1 MSHRQSLLRLLPVL
15 GLALSTLPTIAEA
28 RAATAT
34 RARSNLVKDAGA
46 KDAVALRALTQRLPR
61 TIVTKVDCAQVPGIC
76 EVQAGANL
84 FYIDP
89 SARYLIVGRIYDME
103 THQDLTA
110 ARLLAINPDML
121 VGAAATAK
129 AQEAD
134 SAGLAPSHPQSASAP
149 ASVPAQ
155 KVSLASLPANGA
167 IEWGS
172 GNTGAPK
179 VTVFSDFHC
188 GYCRALHQTLKAMG
202 ARVTERPISILGT
215 RPISDAVICAE
226 DKAAAVERA
235 YGDQEIAQK
244 DRGGRACDTGGLDA
258 NEAFARAHG
267 FTGTPVLVR
276 EDGAV
281 LLGFRPREFLE
292 NWLKGGA

>member
-1 MSHRQSLLRLLPVL
+1 M
-15 GLALSTLPTIAEA
+15 
-28 RAATAT
+28 
-34 RARSNLVKDAGA
+34 
-46 KDAVALRALTQRLPR
+46 RALTQRLPR
-61 TIVTKVDCAQVPGIC
+61 TTVTKVDCGQIPGIC
-76 EVQAGANL
+76 EVQAGTNL

-121 VGAAATAK
+121 VGASATAK
-129 AQEAD
+129 APEAN

-167 IEWGS
+167 IEWG
-172 GNTGAPK
+172 GAANAPK

-188 GYCRALHQTLKAMG
+188 GYCRALHQTLKAIG

-215 RPISDAVICAE
+215 RAISEAVICAE
-226 DKAAAVERA
+226 DTSAAMERA
-235 YGDQEIAQK
+235 YGDQDISQK
-244 DRGGRACDTGGLDA
+244 DQGARACDTSGLDA
-258 NEAFARAHG
+258 NEAFARTHG

-292 NWLKGGA
+292 SWLKGGA

>member
-61 TIVTKVDCAQVPGIC
+61 TAVTKVDCAQVPGIC

-89 SARYLIVGRIYDME
+89 SARFLIVGRIYDME

-149 ASVPAQ
+149 ASAPAQ

-172 GNTGAPK
+172 TANSPK

-215 RPISDAVICAE
+215 RAISEAVICAE
-226 DKAAAVERA
+226 DKAAAMERA
-235 YGDQEIAQK
+235 YGDQEIAK
-244 DRGGRACDTGGLDA
+244 RACDTGGLDA

-292 NWLKGGA
+292 SWLKGGA

>member
-1 MSHRQSLLRLLPVL
+1 MSHHQSLLRMLPVL

-46 KDAVALRALTQRLPR
+46 KDVVALRALTQRLPR
-61 TIVTKVDCAQVPGIC
+61 TAITKVNCAQVPGIC
-76 EVQAGANL
+76 EVQAGTNL

-103 THQDLTA
+103 RHQDLTA

-134 SAGLAPSHPQSASAP
+134 SAGFAPPHSQSASAP
-149 ASVPAQ
+149 ASSPAQ
-155 KVSLASLPANGA
+155 KVSLASLPTNGA
-167 IEWGS
+167 IEWG
-172 GNTGAPK
+172 GAANAPK

-215 RPISDAVICAE
+215 RAISESVICAE
-226 DKAAAVERA
+226 DKASAMERA
-235 YGDQEIAQK
+235 YGDQDIARK
-244 DRGGRACDTGGLDA
+244 DQGARACDTGGLDA

-292 NWLKGGA
+292 SWLKGGA

>member
-1 MSHRQSLLRLLPVL
+1 MSHSRSFLRLLPML
-15 GLALSTLPTIAEA
+15 GLVLSTLPTIAEA
-28 RAATAT
+28 RAAMAT
-34 RARSNLVKDAGA
+34 RARP
-46 KDAVALRALTQRLPR
+46 AVARDAAAMRALTQRLPR
-61 TIVTKVDCAQVPGIC
+61 TAVTKVDCGQIPGIC
-76 EVQAGANL
+76 EVQAGTNL

-89 SARYLIVGRIYDME
+89 SARFLIVGRIYDME

-121 VGAAATAK
+121 VGAAASAK
-129 AQEAD
+129 AQETA
-134 SAGLAPSHPQSASAP
+134 SAGLAPSHPQSAVASA
-149 ASVPAQ
+149 PAQ

-172 GNTGAPK
+172 GNAGAPK

-202 ARVTERPISILGT
+202 VRVTERPISILGT
-215 RPISDAVICAE
+215 RAISESVICAE

-235 YGDQEIAQK
+235 YGDQDVAK
-244 DRGGRACDTGGLDA
+244 RACDTSGLDA

-292 NWLKGGA
+292 SWLKGGA

>member
-1 MSHRQSLLRLLPVL
+1 ML
-15 GLALSTLPTIAEA
+15 GLVLSTLPTIAEA

-34 RARSNLVKDAGA
+34 RARPALARDAA
-46 KDAVALRALTQRLPR
+46 AMRALTQRLPR
-61 TIVTKVDCAQVPGIC
+61 TAVTKVDCGQIPGIC
-76 EVQAGANL
+76 EVQAGTNL

-121 VGAAATAK
+121 VGAAASAK
-129 AQEAD
+129 AQETD
-134 SAGLAPSHPQSASAP
+134 SAGLAPSRPQSTAAP
-149 ASVPAQ
+149 ASAPAQ

-172 GNTGAPK
+172 GNANAPK

-188 GYCRALHQTLKAMG
+188 GYCRALHQTLKAIG
-202 ARVTERPISILGT
+202 VRVTERPISILGT
-215 RPISDAVICAE
+215 RAISEAVICAE
-226 DKAAAVERA
+226 DKAAAMEWA
-235 YGDQEIAQK
+235 YGDQEVAK
-244 DRGGRACDTGGLDA
+244 RACDTSGLDA

-292 NWLKGGA
+292 SWLKGGA

>member
-1 MSHRQSLLRLLPVL
+1 L
-15 GLALSTLPTIAEA
+15 GTLPSIADA
-28 RAATAT
+28 RAAAAT
-34 RARSNLVKDAGA
+34 RARPAVSRDAA
-46 KDAVALRALTQRLPR
+46 AMRALTQRLPR
-61 TIVTKVDCAQVPGIC
+61 TAVTKVDCGHVPGIC
-76 EVQAGANL
+76 EVQAGTNL

-110 ARLLAINPDML
+110 ARLLAINPDIL

-129 AQEAD
+129 AQEAE
-134 SAGLAPSHPQSASAP
+134 SAGLAPSHPQSASGA
-149 ASVPAQ
+149 ASAPAQ

-167 IEWGS
+167 IEWGAS
-172 GNTGAPK
+172 NPNAPH

-202 ARVTERPISILGT
+202 VRVTERPISILGT
-215 RPISDAVICAE
+215 RAISESVICAE
-226 DKAAAVERA
+226 DKAAAMERA
-235 YGDQEIAQK
+235 YADQEVIK
-244 DRGGRACDTGGLDA
+244 RACDTSGLDA

-292 NWLKGGA
+292 SWLKGGA

>member
-1 MSHRQSLLRLLPVL
+1 MTRTRSVLRLLPVL
-15 GLALSTLPTIAEA
+15 GLALGCLPSLADA
-28 RAATAT
+28 RAAAAI
-34 RARSNLVKDAGA
+34 RQRPVVA
-46 KDAVALRALTQRLPR
+46 KDVSAMKALAERLPR
-61 TIVTKVDCAQVPGIC
+61 TTVSKVDCRQIPGIC
-76 EVQAGANL
+76 EVQAGTNL

-89 SARYLIVGRIYDME
+89 KARYLIVGRIYDME

-121 VGAAATAK
+121 VGSAATAR

-134 SAGLAPSHPQSASAP
+134 SAGLAPTHPQSAQAP

-155 KVSLASLPANGA
+155 KVSLAALPANGA
-167 IEWGS
+167 IEWGL
-172 GNTGAPK
+172 GNAPK

-202 ARVTERPISILGT
+202 AHVTERPISILGT
-215 RPISDAVICAE
+215 RAISESVICAE
-226 DKAAAVERA
+226 DKAAAVEKA
-235 YGDQEIAQK
+235 YGDQEVAK
-244 DRGGRACDTGGLDA
+244 RACDTSGLDA

-281 LLGFRPREFLE
+281 LLGFRPREFVE
-292 NWLKGGA
+292 SWLKGGA

>member
-1 MSHRQSLLRLLPVL
+1 VSHRQTFLRLLPVL
-15 GLALSTLPTIAEA
+15 GLVLGTFPSIADA
-28 RAATAT
+28 RAAATT
-34 RARSNLVKDAGA
+34 RARPAVSRDAA
-46 KDAVALRALTQRLPR
+46 ALRALTQRLPR
-61 TIVTKVDCAQVPGIC
+61 TAVTKVDCSHVPGIC
-76 EVQAGANL
+76 EVQAGTNL

-110 ARLLAINPDML
+110 ARLLAINPDIL

-129 AQEAD
+129 AQEAE
-134 SAGLAPSHPQSASAP
+134 SAGLGPSHPQSASGAASAP
-149 ASVPAQ
+149 ALAPVQ

-167 IEWGS
+167 IEWGARNPNAS
-172 GNTGAPK
+172 R

-202 ARVTERPISILGT
+202 VRVTERPISILGT
-215 RPISDAVICAE
+215 RAISETVICAE
-226 DKAAAVERA
+226 DKAAAMERA
-235 YGDQEIAQK
+235 YSDQDIAQK
-244 DRGGRACDTGGLDA
+244 DRGGRACDTSALDA

-281 LLGFRPREFLE
+281 LMGFRPREFLE
-292 NWLKGGA
+292 SWLKGGA

>member
-1 MSHRQSLLRLLPVL
+1 MPHRQSLLRLLPVL
-15 GLALSTLPTIAEA
+15 GLTLSTLPTIAEA

-34 RARSNLVKDAGA
+34 RARAVVA

-61 TIVTKVDCAQVPGIC
+61 TAVTKVDCAQVPGIC

-121 VGAAATAK
+121 VGAAAK

-134 SAGLAPSHPQSASAP
+134 SAGLAPSHPPSASGAASAP

-167 IEWGS
+167 IEWG
-172 GNTGAPK
+172 GTAGGAK

-188 GYCRALHQTLKAMG
+188 GYCRALHQTLKAIG

-215 RPISDAVICAE
+215 RAISEAVICAE
-226 DKAAAVERA
+226 DTSAAMERA
-235 YGDQEIAQK
+235 YGDQDISQK
-244 DRGGRACDTGGLDA
+244 DQGARACDTSGLDA

-292 NWLKGGA
+292 SWLKGGA

>member
-1 MSHRQSLLRLLPVL
+1 
-15 GLALSTLPTIAEA
+15 
-28 RAATAT
+28 
-34 RARSNLVKDAGA
+34 
-46 KDAVALRALTQRLPR
+46 
-61 TIVTKVDCAQVPGIC
+61 
-76 EVQAGANL
+76 
-84 FYIDP
+84 
-89 SARYLIVGRIYDME
+89 ME

-134 SAGLAPSHPQSASAP
+134 SAGLAPTHPQSAS
-149 ASVPAQ
+149 
-155 KVSLASLPANGA
+155 GA
-167 IEWGS
+167 RLSARAEGEPCQPS
-172 GNTGAPK
+172 GQWRHRMGAGNAPK

-202 ARVTERPISILGT
+202 VRVTERPISILGT
-215 RPISDAVICAE
+215 RAISESVICAE

-235 YGDQEIAQK
+235 YGDQDIAK
-244 DRGGRACDTGGLDA
+244 RACDTSGLDA

-292 NWLKGGA
+292 SWLKGGA

>member
-1 MSHRQSLLRLLPVL
+1 MLPVL

-34 RARSNLVKDAGA
+34 RTRPALARDAA
-46 KDAVALRALTQRLPR
+46 AMRALTQRLPR
-61 TIVTKVDCAQVPGIC
+61 TTVTKVDCGQIPGIC
-76 EVQAGANL
+76 EVQAGTNL

-121 VGAAATAK
+121 VGASATAK
-129 AQEAD
+129 APEAN

-167 IEWGS
+167 IEWG
-172 GNTGAPK
+172 GAANAPK

-188 GYCRALHQTLKAMG
+188 GYCRALHQTLKAIG

-215 RPISDAVICAE
+215 RAISEAVICAE
-226 DKAAAVERA
+226 DTSAAMERA
-235 YGDQEIAQK
+235 YGDQDISQK
-244 DRGGRACDTGGLDA
+244 DQGARACDTSGLDA
-258 NEAFARAHG
+258 NEAFARTHG

-292 NWLKGGA
+292 SWLKGGA

>member
-1 MSHRQSLLRLLPVL
+1 M
-15 GLALSTLPTIAEA
+15 
-28 RAATAT
+28 
-34 RARSNLVKDAGA
+34 
-46 KDAVALRALTQRLPR
+46 RALTQRLPR
-61 TIVTKVDCAQVPGIC
+61 TAVTKVDCDEIPGIC
-76 EVQAGANL
+76 EVQAGTNL

-89 SARYLIVGRIYDME
+89 SARFLIVGRIYDME

-121 VGAAATAK
+121 VGAAASAK
-129 AQEAD
+129 AQETD
-134 SAGLAPSHPQSASAP
+134 SAGLAPSRPQSTAAP
-149 ASVPAQ
+149 APAQ

-172 GNTGAPK
+172 GNTSAPK

-202 ARVTERPISILGT
+202 VRVTERPISILGT
-215 RPISDAVICAE
+215 RAISESVICAE
-226 DKAAAVERA
+226 DKPAAVERA
-235 YGDQEIAQK
+235 YGDQDVAK
-244 DRGGRACDTGGLDA
+244 RACDISGLDA

>member
-1 MSHRQSLLRLLPVL
+1 L
-15 GLALSTLPTIAEA
+15 GTLPSIADA
-28 RAATAT
+28 RAAAAT
-34 RARSNLVKDAGA
+34 RARPAVSRDAA
-46 KDAVALRALTQRLPR
+46 AMRALTQRLPR
-61 TIVTKVDCAQVPGIC
+61 TAVTKVDCSHVPGIC
-76 EVQAGANL
+76 EVQAGTNL

-110 ARLLAINPDML
+110 ARLLAINPDIL

-129 AQEAD
+129 AQEAE
-134 SAGLAPSHPQSASAP
+134 SAGLAPSHPQSASGA
-149 ASVPAQ
+149 ASAPAQ

-167 IEWGS
+167 IEWGAS
-172 GNTGAPK
+172 IPNATH

-202 ARVTERPISILGT
+202 VRVTERPISILGT
-215 RPISDAVICAE
+215 RAISETVICAE
-226 DKAAAVERA
+226 DKAGAIERA
-235 YGDQEIAQK
+235 YADQDVVQK
-244 DRGGRACDTGGLDA
+244 DQSGRACDTSGLDA
-258 NEAFARAHG
+258 NEAFARVHG

-292 NWLKGGA
+292 SWLKGGA

>member
-1 MSHRQSLLRLLPVL
+1 MSHRHSLLRLLPVL
-15 GLALSTLPTIAEA
+15 GLALGTLPSIADA
-28 RAATAT
+28 RAAAAT
-34 RARSNLVKDAGA
+34 RARPAVSRDAA
-46 KDAVALRALTQRLPR
+46 AMRALTQRLPR
-61 TIVTKVDCAQVPGIC
+61 TAVTKVDCSHVPGIC
-76 EVQAGANL
+76 EVQAGTNL

-110 ARLLAINPDML
+110 ARLLEINPDIL

-129 AQEAD
+129 AQEAE
-134 SAGLAPSHPQSASAP
+134 SAGLAPSHPQSASGAASAP
-149 ASVPAQ
+149 TQ

-167 IEWGS
+167 IEWGAS
-172 GNTGAPK
+172 TPNAPR

-188 GYCRALHQTLKAMG
+188 GYCRALHQTLKTMG
-202 ARVTERPISILGT
+202 VRVTERPISILGT
-215 RPISDAVICAE
+215 RAISESVICAE
-226 DKAAAVERA
+226 DRAAAMERA
-235 YGDQEIAQK
+235 YGDQDIEK
-244 DRGGRACDTGGLDA
+244 RACDTSGLDA
-258 NEAFARAHG
+258 NEAFARGHG

-292 NWLKGGA
+292 SWLKGGA

>member
-1 MSHRQSLLRLLPVL
+1 VSHRHSLLRLLPVF
-15 GLALSTLPTIAEA
+15 GLALGTLPSIADA

-34 RARSNLVKDAGA
+34 RARPVVSRDAA
-46 KDAVALRALTQRLPR
+46 AMRALTQRLPR
-61 TIVTKVDCAQVPGIC
+61 TSVTKVDCDHVPGIC
-76 EVQAGANL
+76 EVQAGTNL

-129 AQEAD
+129 AQETE
-134 SAGLAPSHPQSASAP
+134 SAGLAPSHPQSASGPATAP
-149 ASVPAQ
+149 ASAPAQ

-167 IEWGS
+167 IEWGAS
-172 GNTGAPK
+172 IPNAPR

-188 GYCRALHQTLKAMG
+188 GYCRALHQTLKALG
-202 ARVTERPISILGT
+202 VRVTERPISILGT
-215 RPISDAVICAE
+215 RTISKTVICAE
-226 DKAAAVERA
+226 DKAAAMERA
-235 YGDQEIAQK
+235 YGDQDIAQN
-244 DRGGRACDTGGLDA
+244 DRSGRACDTSGLDA

-292 NWLKGGA
+292 SWLKGGA

>member
-1 MSHRQSLLRLLPVL
+1 MRLLPVL

-34 RARSNLVKDAGA
+34 RTRPALARDAA
-46 KDAVALRALTQRLPR
+46 AMRALTQRLPR
-61 TIVTKVDCAQVPGIC
+61 TTVTKVDCGQIPGIC
-76 EVQAGANL
+76 EVQAGTNL

-121 VGAAATAK
+121 VGASATAK
-129 AQEAD
+129 APEAN

-167 IEWGS
+167 IEWG
-172 GNTGAPK
+172 GAANAPK

-188 GYCRALHQTLKAMG
+188 GYCRALHQTLKAIG

-215 RPISDAVICAE
+215 RAISEAVICAE
-226 DKAAAVERA
+226 DTSAAMERA
-235 YGDQEIAQK
+235 YGDQDISQK
-244 DRGGRACDTGGLDA
+244 DQGARACDTSGLDA
-258 NEAFARAHG
+258 NEAFARTHG

-292 NWLKGGA
+292 SWLKGGA

>member
-1 MSHRQSLLRLLPVL
+1 M
-15 GLALSTLPTIAEA
+15 
-28 RAATAT
+28 
-34 RARSNLVKDAGA
+34 
-46 KDAVALRALTQRLPR
+46 RALTQRLPR
-61 TIVTKVDCAQVPGIC
+61 TAVTKVDCGEIPGIC
-76 EVQAGANL
+76 EVQAGTNL

-121 VGAAATAK
+121 VGAAASAK
-129 AQEAD
+129 AQETD
-134 SAGLAPSHPQSASAP
+134 SAGLAPSRPQSAAAP
-149 ASVPAQ
+149 ASAPAQ

-167 IEWGS
+167 IEWGN
-172 GNTGAPK
+172 GNASAPK

-188 GYCRALHQTLKAMG
+188 GYCRALHQTLKAIG
-202 ARVTERPISILGT
+202 VRVTERPISILGT
-215 RPISDAVICAE
+215 RAISEAVICSE

-235 YGDQEIAQK
+235 YGDQEVAK
-244 DRGGRACDTGGLDA
+244 RACDTSGLDA

-292 NWLKGGA
+292 SWLKGGA

>member
-1 MSHRQSLLRLLPVL
+1 VSHSRSFLRLLPVL

-34 RARSNLVKDAGA
+34 RARPAVA
-46 KDAVALRALTQRLPR
+46 KDAVAMRALTHRLPR
-61 TIVTKVDCAQVPGIC
+61 TAVTKVDCAQVPGIC

-121 VGAAATAK
+121 VGASATAK
-129 AQEAD
+129 APEAN

-167 IEWGS
+167 IEWG
-172 GNTGAPK
+172 GAANAPK

-188 GYCRALHQTLKAMG
+188 GYCRALHKTLKAIG

-215 RPISDAVICAE
+215 RAISESVICAE
-226 DKAAAVERA
+226 DRAAAMERA
-235 YGDQEIAQK
+235 YGDQDIAK
-244 DRGGRACDTGGLDA
+244 RACDTSGLDA

-292 NWLKGGA
+292 SWLKGGA

>member
-1 MSHRQSLLRLLPVL
+1 M
-15 GLALSTLPTIAEA
+15 
-28 RAATAT
+28 
-34 RARSNLVKDAGA
+34 
-46 KDAVALRALTQRLPR
+46 RALTQRLPR
-61 TIVTKVDCAQVPGIC
+61 TAVTKVDCAQVPGVC
-76 EVQAGANL
+76 EVQAGSNL

-89 SARYLIVGRIYDME
+89 SARYLIVGRIYDMD

-110 ARLLAINPDML
+110 VRLLAINPDML
-121 VGAAATAK
+121 VGAAASAK
-129 AQEAD
+129 AQETD

-149 ASVPAQ
+149 ASAPAQ

-172 GNTGAPK
+172 GNTGAHK

-188 GYCRALHQTLKAMG
+188 GYCRTLHQTLKAMG

-215 RPISDAVICAE
+215 RAISETVICAE

-235 YGDQEIAQK
+235 YGDQDIVK
-244 DRGGRACDTGGLDA
+244 RACDTSGLDA